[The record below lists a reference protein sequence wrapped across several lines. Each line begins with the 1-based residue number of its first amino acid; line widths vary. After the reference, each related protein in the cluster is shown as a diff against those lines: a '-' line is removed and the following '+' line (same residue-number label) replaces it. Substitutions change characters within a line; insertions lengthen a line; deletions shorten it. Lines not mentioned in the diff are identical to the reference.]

1 MKPVPPLFNG
11 GSSALK
17 KIKTLIIGT
26 TALACGM
33 ASVLGADCIVVSR
46 DSSAGAEFVDAMN
59 AARVDVSRL
68 GAAGQSLADE
78 LKSRGILNDNGE
90 THILALSGVLARL
103 FLESGCEMLLGAS
116 VISVVRTS
124 DGFSATVFTPSE
136 GYMEILAA
144 NVLDT
149 TVRPFM
155 DCRKTF
161 GVMLAGE
168 TALPCEIDGVKLQKG
183 FFPDEF
189 ILRFEVEKDATIPD
203 AERSADEWLIA
214 NRDKLGKARAAS
226 IALFFGWEFGSP
238 LDFTKDGVR
247 YIPSASYS
255 DAVSAFDGGASIC
268 L

>member
-1 MKPVPPLFNG
+1 M
-11 GSSALK
+11 K

-59 AARVDVSRL
+59 AERVDESRL
-68 GAAGQSLADE
+68 GAAGKSLADE
-78 LKSRGILNDNGE
+78 LRSRGALNDSGE
-90 THILALSGVLARL
+90 THILALSGVFAKR
-103 FLESGCEMLLGAS
+103 FLESGCGLLLGAS
-116 VISVVRTS
+116 VISIGRTS
-124 DGFSATVFTPSE
+124 DGFSATVFTPTD

-144 NVLDT
+144 SVVDT

-168 TALPCEIDGVKLQKG
+168 TELPCEIDGVKLQKG

-189 ILRFEVEKDATIPD
+189 ILRFEVERNAAIPD
-203 AERSADEWLIA
+203 AEKSADEWLKA
-214 NRDKLGKARAAS
+214 HLGNLGKARAAS
-226 IALFFGWEFGSP
+226 IALFFGWEFDSP

-255 DAVSAFDGGASIC
+255 DAVSAYDGGASVC